1 MMAVGSRSVA
11 LLSVF
16 LVLALSACHKAVP
29 PQPIAATSTPPP
41 LPPSVSLSA
50 DRTTITAGQTVTLSW
65 QSTNATVVLLDN
77 SIGNV
82 APTGSRQISPQTSTS
97 YSATAQGPGGRAT
110 SASVRIN
117 VNVPPATVARQ
128 SASPSPSPV
137 RSPSLAEQFQSN
149 MQSVLFDYDRATI
162 REGETV
168 KLEAGARWLRDNV
181 DVRFTIE
188 GNADE
193 RGSQEYNVALG
204 DERAAAVKKYLSARG
219 IPESRMTTISY
230 GEEKP
235 ACREEN
241 ESCWQ
246 RNRRAQFV
254 IRP

>member
-1 MMAVGSRSVA
+1 MAVGSRSVV
-11 LLSVF
+11 LSLF
-16 LVLALSACHKAVP
+16 FVLALSACHKAVP
-29 PQPIAATSTPPP
+29 PQPIAATATAPP
-41 LPPSVSLSA
+41 LPPAVSLSA
-50 DRTTITAGQTVTLSW
+50 DRTTITAGQTVTLTW

-82 APTGSRQISPQTSTS
+82 ALTGSRQISPQTSTS
-97 YSATAQGPGGRAT
+97 YSATARGPGGSAT
-110 SASVRIN
+110 SASVRIT
-117 VNVPPATVARQ
+117 VNVVPATVARQ
-128 SASPSPSPV
+128 SAIPSSVPV

-149 MQSVLFDYDRATI
+149 MQNVLFDYDKATI
-162 REGETV
+162 REGEAV
-168 KLEAGARWLRDNV
+168 KLEAGARWLRDNA

-204 DERAAAVKKYLSARG
+204 DERAAAVKKFLSAQG
-219 IPESRMTTISY
+219 IPENRMATISY

-241 ESCWQ
+241 ERCWQ